1 MHRHFDEELTAL
13 RENLLTMGALVESM
27 ITQSSRLL
35 DAYAVEGAAKI
46 ETNEREVNSL
56 HSAIDDLC
64 IRLLVLRQP
73 AAADMR
79 LIAVA
84 LKINGELE
92 RIGDQGINMLQRARQ
107 LDQPGERPRI
117 DLGPLIHV
125 ARAMVADSLDA
136 FIKKDVALARR
147 VLEDEKSADSLR
159 DQAVEVLLAEAEKR
173 TYSFTHIVQQILVTH
188 HLERIADHA
197 TNIAEDVIYFVQG
210 LDIRHHRMD

>member
-27 ITQSSRLL
+27 ITQSARLL
-35 DAYAVEGAAKI
+35 DAYATEGADKI
-46 ETNEREVNSL
+46 EANEREVNTL

-92 RIGDQGINMLQRARQ
+92 RIGDQGINILQRARQ

-117 DLGPLIHV
+117 DLGPLINV
-125 ARAMVADSLDA
+125 ARGMVADSLDA
-136 FIKKDVALARR
+136 FIKKDVSLARK
-147 VLEDEKSADSLR
+147 VLIDEKSADALR
-159 DQAVEVLLAEAEKR
+159 DQAVEILLAEAGKHS
-173 TYSFTHIVQQILVTH
+173 YSFPHIMQLILVTH

-197 TNIAEDVIYFVQG
+197 TNVAEDVIYLAQG